1 MSPKTVTLIA
11 STTAFIL
18 AVVKLIIGIF
28 SGSVAVLASAIDSLL
43 DVMISVFNFFAL
55 HQSEQP
61 ANQKFN
67 YGYGKIQSLASL
79 LEGTM
84 IGISGLYIL
93 YEAIGKIISKEH
105 ILELPQTIGV
115 MIFSLIVTAILVS
128 FLHLMVKRSRNEVL
142 QADLL
147 HYKTDLFS
155 NGAVLISLGVIYFT
169 GWQSVDAIL
178 GIGVALYVMYGAWGV
193 AKRGI
198 LNLLDRSVDEELLE
212 RIKLTLN
219 QSPISSYHGLKSRI
233 SGNTLFLEV
242 HLVFDEN
249 ISLLEA
255 HNISDE
261 IEDNLPKLDPRL
273 DWVILS
279 HLDPYDDSLSENITA

>member
-1 MSPKTVTLIA
+1 MSPKTATLIA
-11 STTAFIL
+11 SSTAFAL
-18 AVVKLIIGIF
+18 AIIKLVIGVL

-43 DVMISVFNFFAL
+43 DVIISIFNFFAL

-61 ANQKFN
+61 ANKNFN

-79 LEGTM
+79 IEGAI
-84 IGISGLYIL
+84 IGISGGYIL
-93 YEAIGKIISKEH
+93 YEAINKLLIQQH

-115 MIFSLIVTAILVS
+115 MIFSLVVTAFLVA
-128 FLHLMVKRSRNEVL
+128 FLQFMVKKSKNEVL

-155 NGAVLISLGVIYFT
+155 NGAVLFSLVVIYFT

-178 GIGVALYVMYGAWGV
+178 GIGVAIYVMYGAWGV
-193 AKRGI
+193 ARGGVY
-198 LNLLDRSVDEELLE
+198 NLLDRSVDEELLE
-212 RIKLTLN
+212 KIRHTLSN
-219 QSPISSYHGLKSRI
+219 SPISSYHGLKSRI
-233 SGNTLFLEV
+233 SGNTIFLEV

-261 IEDNLPKLDPRL
+261 IEEKLSKLENRL
-273 DWVILS
+273 EWVILS
-279 HLDPYDDSLSENITA
+279 HLDPYDDSLENVTA